1 MKKAVSYKR
10 ILAYLFDILIVTLIS
25 SLFTSFIPLS
35 DEYHDKY
42 NELSNVVTSYQE
54 GEIEEKEYLEKVN
67 DISYVISKE
76 TVSTSIVTVVITTIY
91 FVVVAYY
98 MNGQTIGKKI
108 TKLQIVSTENKKL
121 TMNNYLIRSLIVDSI
136 FMNIINI
143 VLILVLE
150 KGMFLKANEVV
161 STVFGAFYVL
171 LFAMILFKEDGR
183 GLHDILAKTPVVEKE
198 IINEE
203 IKEIEVVEKKEEKKV
218 TKKTTTK
225 NKKTKK

>member
-183 GLHDILAKTPVVEKE
+183 GLHDILAKTQVVEKE

-203 IKEIEVVEKKEEKKV
+203 IKEIEVVEKKEAKKV

>member
-25 SLFTSFIPLS
+25 SLFTRFIPLS

-42 NELSNVVTSYQE
+42 NELSNVVISYQE

-183 GLHDILAKTPVVEKE
+183 GLHDILAKTQVVEKE